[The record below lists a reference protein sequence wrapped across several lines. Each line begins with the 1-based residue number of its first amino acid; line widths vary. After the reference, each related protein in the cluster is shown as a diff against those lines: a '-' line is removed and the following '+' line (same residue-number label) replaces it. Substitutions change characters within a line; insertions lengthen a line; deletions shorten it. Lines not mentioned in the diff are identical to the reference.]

1 MDNTKLV
8 QSASLLDRVLVI
20 MQGLTAAVIIASAV
34 FIPLTAVLGEKV
46 IADASSLTLGSLKF
60 NLNGSVN
67 FLDIQNFKSSIIC
80 SLACAILAAAATR
93 YCIKVLREIL
103 APMIEGI
110 PFAAGISNKIR
121 KLALAVLVGGFI
133 TEIGHAITAS
143 LEIKAYQIERLFN
156 LEAISSVSYNFSL
169 NLWFVITAMI
179 LFFLSY
185 VFRCGE
191 MLQKESDETL

>member
-121 KLALAVLVGGFI
+121 KLAWAVLVGGFI

>member
-20 MQGLTAAVIIASAV
+20 MQGLTAAVTMASAV

-121 KLALAVLVGGFI
+121 KLAWAVLVGGFI

>member
-1 MDNTKLV
+1 MDNTILV

-121 KLALAVLVGGFI
+121 KLAWAVLVGGFI

>member
-20 MQGLTAAVIIASAV
+20 MQGLIAAVIIASAV

-121 KLALAVLVGGFI
+121 KLAWVVLVGDFI

>member
-20 MQGLTAAVIIASAV
+20 MQGLIAAVIIASAV

-67 FLDIQNFKSSIIC
+67 FLDIQNFKSNIIC

-121 KLALAVLVGGFI
+121 KLAWAVLVGGFI

>member
-8 QSASLLDRVLVI
+8 QSASFLDRVLVI

-121 KLALAVLVGGFI
+121 KLAWAVLVGGFI

>member
-121 KLALAVLVGGFI
+121 KLAWAVLVGGFI
-133 TEIGHAITAS
+133 TEIGHTITAS

-156 LEAISSVSYNFSL
+156 LEAISSVSYNFSI

>member
-121 KLALAVLVGGFI
+121 KLAWAVLVGGFI
-133 TEIGHAITAS
+133 TEIEHAITAS

>member
-67 FLDIQNFKSSIIC
+67 FLDIQNFKSSI
-80 SLACAILAAAATR
+80 T
-93 YCIKVLREIL
+93 
-103 APMIEGI
+103 
-110 PFAAGISNKIR
+110 
-121 KLALAVLVGGFI
+121 I
-133 TEIGHAITAS
+133 TSHH
-143 LEIKAYQIERLFN
+143 
-156 LEAISSVSYNFSL
+156 
-169 NLWFVITAMI
+169 
-179 LFFLSY
+179 
-185 VFRCGE
+185 
-191 MLQKESDETL
+191 

>member
-121 KLALAVLVGGFI
+121 KLAWVVLVGGFI

>member
-80 SLACAILAAAATR
+80 SLACAILAASATR

-121 KLALAVLVGGFI
+121 KLAWAVLVGGFI

>member
-67 FLDIQNFKSSIIC
+67 FFDIQNFKSSIIC

-121 KLALAVLVGGFI
+121 KLAWVVLVGGFI

>member
-34 FIPLTAVLGEKV
+34 FIPLTAVLGEKA
-46 IADASSLTLGSLKF
+46 IADASSLTLGSLRF

-121 KLALAVLVGGFI
+121 KLAWAVLVGGFI

>member
-46 IADASSLTLGSLKF
+46 IADASSLTLGSLNF
-60 NLNGSVN
+60 HLNGSVN

-121 KLALAVLVGGFI
+121 KLAWAVLVGGFI

>member
-121 KLALAVLVGGFI
+121 KLAWAVLVGGFI

-156 LEAISSVSYNFSL
+156 LEAITSVSYNFSL

>member
-46 IADASSLTLGSLKF
+46 IAYASSLTLGSLKF

-121 KLALAVLVGGFI
+121 KLAWAVLVGGFI

>member
-20 MQGLTAAVIIASAV
+20 MQGLAAAVIIASAV

-46 IADASSLTLGSLKF
+46 IADASSLTLGSLRL
-60 NLNGSVN
+60 NLNGFVD
-67 FLDIQNFKSSIIC
+67 FLDIQSFKSSIIC
-80 SLACAILAAAATR
+80 SLICAILAAAATGF
-93 YCIKVLREIL
+93 CIKTLREIL
-103 APMIEGI
+103 APMKEGI
-110 PFAAGISNKIR
+110 PFASGISNKIR
-121 KLALAVLVGGFI
+121 KLAWIVLVGGAI
-133 TEIGHAITAS
+133 TEIGHAITAV
-143 LEIKAYQIERLFN
+143 LEIKAYQIEQFFN
-156 LEAISSVSYNFSL
+156 MEAISSVSYNFTL
-169 NLWFVITAMI
+169 NLWFVITALL

>member
-121 KLALAVLVGGFI
+121 KLAWAVLVGGFI

-169 NLWFVITAMI
+169 NLWFIITAMI

>member
-20 MQGLTAAVIIASAV
+20 MQGL
-34 FIPLTAVLGEKV
+34 
-46 IADASSLTLGSLKF
+46 
-60 NLNGSVN
+60 

-121 KLALAVLVGGFI
+121 KLAWVVLVGGFI

-191 MLQKESDETL
+191 MLQKESDELCEVSHGKNHSAA

>member
-121 KLALAVLVGGFI
+121 KLAINSCSFFYISFSIIIHFTFI
-133 TEIGHAITAS
+133 
-143 LEIKAYQIERLFN
+143 YF
-156 LEAISSVSYNFSL
+156 YNF
-169 NLWFVITAMI
+169 
-179 LFFLSY
+179 
-185 VFRCGE
+185 
-191 MLQKESDETL
+191 

>member
-8 QSASLLDRVLVI
+8 QSASLLDRVLAI

-121 KLALAVLVGGFI
+121 KLAWAVLVGGFI

>member
-121 KLALAVLVGGFI
+121 KLAWAVLVGGFI

-156 LEAISSVSYNFSL
+156 LEAISSVSLSICGSSL
-169 NLWFVITAMI
+169 L
-179 LFFLSY
+179 
-185 VFRCGE
+185 R
-191 MLQKESDETL
+191 

>member
-103 APMIEGI
+103 APMIEGT

-121 KLALAVLVGGFI
+121 KLAWAVLVGGFI

>member
-8 QSASLLDRVLVI
+8 QSASFLDRVLVI

-80 SLACAILAAAATR
+80 SLACAILAEAATR

-121 KLALAVLVGGFI
+121 KLAWAVLVGGFI

>member
-121 KLALAVLVGGFI
+121 KLAWVVLVGGFI

-191 MLQKESDETL
+191 VLQKESDETL

>member
-80 SLACAILAAAATR
+80 SLACAILAAVATR

-121 KLALAVLVGGFI
+121 KLAWAVLVGGFI